1 MKKNLSKNVDID
13 TEEVSKST
21 NEFFYEVALYRI
33 FPDRVESMG
42 GKFFKTTSPY
52 KGETCIVRKLDKE
65 VKVMKTIS
73 QIYM

>member
-1 MKKNLSKNVDID
+1 MKKNLSKNADID

-21 NEFFYEVALYRI
+21 NEFFYEVVIYKL
-33 FPDRVESMG
+33 FPDRVETIS

-52 KGETCIVRKLDKE
+52 KGKTCIVRKLNKE